1 MQTIYPPP
9 PPLFRANPKSLCLQG
24 PTLTMRIHTYSLMR
38 DVIASQLRPRQPDSL
53 WKTSPLVVMNNFSGQ
68 EHLKLASVLF
78 QNLFPAIN
86 VQTAQLASCQVCKF
100 VFWECYWLCR

>member
-1 MQTIYPPP
+1 
-9 PPLFRANPKSLCLQG
+9 
-24 PTLTMRIHTYSLMR
+24 MRIHTYSLMR
-38 DVIASQLRPRQPDSL
+38 DVIASQQRPRQPDSL

-86 VQTAQLASCQVCKF
+86 VQTAQLASCQVSLKLNAYIPPD
-100 VFWECYWLCR
+100 VSRH